1 MGSALHTN
9 TGISYLSNRVKGPH
23 TLTAAQEQHVCQL
36 FEKKNLNVTFDLRF
50 KKKKSWSIYIRNS
63 SWVEYIVLFLL
74 KKLLNE
80 FNADKTGFSYILMYV
95 FTWSVHMCTS
105 QTLMVFSV
113 QRMIFLLFVFCQVGP
128 AAYLNAKYWHQTPC
142 SEPLWLTRWRLS
154 CNRTLQKMLHFLSF
168 SLAVKCKCHQHPP
181 TVCGVSL

>member
-1 MGSALHTN
+1 MCVSCL
-9 TGISYLSNRVKGPH
+9 K
-23 TLTAAQEQHVCQL
+23 
-36 FEKKNLNVTFDLRF
+36 KKNLNVTFDLRF
-50 KKKKSWSIYIRNS
+50 KKKISWSNYIRNS
-63 SWVEYIVLFLL
+63 SWVEYIVSFLL
-74 KKLLNE
+74 KKIVEWIQCWQNS
-80 FNADKTGFSYILMYV
+80 FFIHINV